1 MTIKSIIKSIIF
13 LIAWSIM
20 ATNSFGHSK
29 SESYSN
35 WTVLNKDI
43 TGIITI
49 PSHEVTRLPLIK
61 QNNNSLSSSFLEHA
75 KNNVR
80 VFSEQT
86 ICSLGPSNILKASEG
101 FIRIELQFNCPQT
114 PPTKIDYR
122 AIFELSPFAYSLCKN
137 LLSRSADLGTTCK
150 EYFLSLGNKYQRN
163 GKEKSIIW

>member
-61 QNNNSLSSSFLEHA
+61 QNNNSLSSSFLE
-75 KNNVR
+75 
-80 VFSEQT
+80 
-86 ICSLGPSNILKASEG
+86 
-101 FIRIELQFNCPQT
+101 
-114 PPTKIDYR
+114 
-122 AIFELSPFAYSLCKN
+122 
-137 LLSRSADLGTTCK
+137 
-150 EYFLSLGNKYQRN
+150 LSL
-163 GKEKSIIW
+163 IHI